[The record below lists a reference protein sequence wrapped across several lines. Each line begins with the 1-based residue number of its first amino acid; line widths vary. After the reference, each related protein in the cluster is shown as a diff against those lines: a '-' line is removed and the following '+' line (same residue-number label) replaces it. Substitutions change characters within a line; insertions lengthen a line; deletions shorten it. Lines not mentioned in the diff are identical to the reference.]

1 MLLPQEVIA
10 MAKPAAATVRI
21 FPSSVGVP
29 ENHRQALIALLNQRL
44 ADSTDLRTQVKW
56 AHGNVKGL
64 HFIQLHELFDAIAS
78 HLEEQTDSIAERI
91 TTLGGVAN
99 GTAREVASKS
109 DLKEADLTASGGPAM
124 LKFLVHNVAHHANA
138 LREAVQESGDLND
151 AITADLFT
159 QITRELDKD
168 LWFLEAHV
176 TPAGADS

>member
-1 MLLPQEVIA
+1 
-10 MAKPAAATVRI
+10 MAKPAAATVRT

-29 ENHRQALIALLNQRL
+29 ESNRQALIALLNQRL

-56 AHGNVKGL
+56 AHWNVKGL
-64 HFIQLHELFDAIAS
+64 HFMQLHELFDSIAS
-78 HLEEQTDSIAERI
+78 HLEEQTDSIAERV

-109 DLKEADLTASGGPAM
+109 GLKEADLTASDGPSM

-138 LREAVQESGDLND
+138 LREAVQESDDLND

-159 QITRELDKD
+159 QVTRELDKD
-168 LWFLEAHV
+168 LWFLEAHL
-176 TPAGADS
+176 TQA